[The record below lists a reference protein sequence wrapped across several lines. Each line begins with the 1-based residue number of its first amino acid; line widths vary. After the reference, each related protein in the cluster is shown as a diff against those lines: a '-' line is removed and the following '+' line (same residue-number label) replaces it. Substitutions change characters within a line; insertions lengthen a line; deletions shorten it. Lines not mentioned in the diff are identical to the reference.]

1 MAWYPIYR
9 IPDGNLR
16 AAFLTYHSLGH
27 LVHRSTKFESHNLD
41 TRIVSPVV
49 GLQSYNAQVVMANSA
64 RCTNIAYLCH
74 IVKAYCKS

>member
-27 LVHRSTKFESHNLD
+27 F
-41 TRIVSPVV
+41 TRRRTSLNTSCGATSLVSPVV
-49 GLQSYNAQVVMANSA
+49 GLQSYNTKV
-64 RCTNIAYLCH
+64 TLGHLCVH
-74 IVKAYCKS
+74 SVSQFLSLKW